1 MEYITIEEV
10 KEHLIIDKD
19 FNDDDNYI
27 KRLIRLSIDFIQRQY
42 DLDFEVITS
51 ENNGHLPETIIQG
64 MLLTIGDYNENRT
77 TISNSSITPKSI
89 VGINRIMDSWI
100 KIKC

>member
-1 MEYITIEEV
+1 MEYITLEEV

-19 FNDDDNYI
+19 FSDDDRMI
-27 KRLIRLSIDFIQRQY
+27 KRLIRLSIDFIQRYY

-51 ENNGHLPETIIQG
+51 ENNEILPETIIQG
-64 MLLTIGDYNENRT
+64 MLLTIGDYYENRT
-77 TISNSSITPKSI
+77 TISNSSITPKNI
-89 VGINRIMDSWI
+89 VGINRIMDCWI